1 MKSQKSAVL
10 AVLALMFLRGL
21 DVQAQSVTAR
31 PLEPQDLST
40 VLSFTQERGGL
51 RGGAQED
58 AFRVR
63 TLTYQ
68 SPVVGGAWWTNTA
81 LVERLGLTD
90 DQKAKIER
98 AYENHRVKIMSS
110 TEQLEKDEAQLARLL
125 DAESID
131 RNAVLTQID
140 RVIQARGEVE
150 RANSAMTLE
159 MREYL
164 TRAQWL
170 QLPRV
175 SSVPGYLTTPGTRGG
190 GRTGGP
196 ANSSTPTAPPPGAR
210 RGGRGTQ

>member
-51 RGGAQED
+51 RGGAQEE

-68 SPVVGGAWWTNTA
+68 SAVGGAWWTNTA

-98 AYENHRVKIMSS
+98 AYEN
-110 TEQLEKDEAQLARLL
+110 
-125 DAESID
+125 
-131 RNAVLTQID
+131 
-140 RVIQARGEVE
+140 
-150 RANSAMTLE
+150 
-159 MREYL
+159 
-164 TRAQWL
+164 
-170 QLPRV
+170 
-175 SSVPGYLTTPGTRGG
+175 
-190 GRTGGP
+190 
-196 ANSSTPTAPPPGAR
+196 
-210 RGGRGTQ
+210 